1 MCDLEPTVIDE
12 FRSSEYQKLFHP
24 DQLICGKED
33 AANNFARG
41 YYTVG
46 EKLINTV
53 TEKIRILAE
62 NCNGLMGFLIC
73 HSIGGGFFIG

>member
-1 MCDLEPTVIDE
+1 MVDLEPSVIGE
-12 FRSSEYQKLFHP
+12 FQNSSYRRLFHP

-46 EKLINTV
+46 TKLLNTV
-53 TEKIRILAE
+53 TGRLRLLAE
-62 NCNGLMGFLIC
+62 NCNGLMGFLLY
-73 HSIGGGFFIG
+73 HSVGGGQ